1 MYPVVLSQKRLEK
14 PLSDRIP
21 CSTTA
26 HDARTMD
33 SARPSSW
40 RDASTHWT
48 YVLLDGTATDPN
60 RSILAT
66 KEIKYKML
74 HHALELTTNATEAIY
89 TGRHQ

>member
-60 RSILAT
+60 RSVLAT
-66 KEIKYKML
+66 KEIKYYKIL
-74 HHALELTTNATEAIY
+74 LDHALELPTRYATEAIY
-89 TGRHQ
+89 W